1 MSNFDAT
8 TPQLSVVKNL
18 VDAYSTFDFKNI
30 KPFLSKDFKFQTLPK
45 VPELPDQ
52 TMEEHIEMYAPFFSS
67 FTKLEVR
74 AQHRGNTSGPVA

>member
-1 MSNFDAT
+1 MSSFDAT
-8 TPQLSVVKNL
+8 TPQLRVVKNL
-18 VDAYSTFDFKNI
+18 IDAYRVDFKTI

-45 VPELPDQ
+45 DPELPDQ

-74 AQHRGNTSGPVA
+74 AQHEGNTSGPVA